1 MEYIVIKSNSIQGLI
16 TEVNK
21 SIIEG
26 FNPLGNLSIEYTRY
40 TNSPVYY
47 QAMTK

>member
-16 TEVNK
+16 NEVNK

-26 FNPLGNLSIEYTRY
+26 FNPLGSLSVVYTGY
-40 TNSPVYY
+40 TNSPIFY